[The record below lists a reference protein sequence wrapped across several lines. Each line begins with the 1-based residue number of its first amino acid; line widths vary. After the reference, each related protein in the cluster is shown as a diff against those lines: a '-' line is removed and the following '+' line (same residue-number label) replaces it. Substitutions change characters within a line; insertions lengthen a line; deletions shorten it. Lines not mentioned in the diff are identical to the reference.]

1 MSPTKTAKLHFL
13 DHWRVIRVRLGLVVL
28 IFLLVVITVGVITY
42 FTPKEYMSFATI
54 EVEPNMQ
61 PVRIFADS
69 PAAEDTAVADPKFT
83 KTQFEIIT
91 RKGVLYPVI
100 QRLELEK
107 RWAKEGQPLTREQ
120 AYNKL
125 KGMLQLTEVRATN
138 LIQIDV
144 YSTDPYEA
152 ALLANTVSTEY
163 MEQRISEAQGMI
175 EKGLDQMRDE
185 VAQKEKAVNDAY
197 AEASRL
203 RTEAGIIDPNP
214 DSFDSGSRVEDSSV
228 LTNQEKVNDARSQMA
243 KLKSKVEQLDHLTSD
258 DLMRVEGLLDLN
270 DPILEQKLPLYQN
283 AVAEK
288 AKLLNSGLGHNHPDV
303 KAIQAQIDTIE
314 HQLRQQIDSV
324 RRGLVAQVAIGQNSL
339 QSMEQNLANSQVAQ
353 QEKKTASAQYLDAK
367 YRYLQERKL
376 LEQAKTRLSSE
387 TMERTMPQKPAA
399 IRDQAEPASKPSRPK
414 VGLNMILGVLAGIVL
429 GIAFAY
435 FLEYLDTSVRTMED
449 VERLLNLPVLGI
461 VPRGIKLLPETGED
475 TPDAEAYRI
484 MQTGVDIARR
494 KIEVS
499 VITVVS
505 GGPSEGKSTTACNLA
520 TSFARSGL
528 LTLIVDGDLRR
539 PVQHRLFNLDNRIG
553 LAEFLRSQAELEAII
568 QTTEVPFLSVMTSG
582 EHRYGVFGLLKSARM
597 RELVKRVKG
606 QFDVVIFDCPP
617 ILGLSDASAL
627 SELAEG
633 AIIVTQHRKFP
644 KSMLVRVK
652 AALQTIG
659 TPCLGVVLNQVDVRY
674 DDTYR
679 YYTRYGN
686 YYYQDRNSRVKSR
699 ELVGAA
705 PGTEGKSP
713 GTPSANG
720 SDTASQTRQRSKRL
734 VERSPE
740 DFTDDVY

>member
-13 DHWRVIRVRLGLVVL
+13 DHWRVVRVRLGLVVL
-28 IFLLVVITVGVITY
+28 IFLLVVITVGIITY
-42 FTPKEYMSFATI
+42 FTPREYMSFATI

-69 PAAEDTAVADPKFT
+69 VSTEEAAVTDPKFT
-83 KTQFEIIT
+83 KTQFEIIM

-107 RWAKEGQPLTREQ
+107 RWAREGQPLTREQ
-120 AYNKL
+120 AYAKL
-125 KGMLQLTEVRATN
+125 QGMLQLTEVRNTN

-152 ALLANTVSTEY
+152 SLLANTVATEY
-163 MEQRISEAQGMI
+163 MEQRISEAQAIM
-175 EKGLDQMRDE
+175 EKGLAQMRDE
-185 VAQKEKAVNDAY
+185 VTQKERAVNDAY

-214 DSFDSGSRVEDSSV
+214 DSFDAGSRVEDSSV
-228 LTNQEKVNDARSQMA
+228 LTNQEKVNDSRSQIA

-258 DLMRVEGLLDLN
+258 DLMRVEGMLELN

-283 AVAEK
+283 AVAER

-314 HQLRQQIDSV
+314 RQLRQQIDSV
-324 RRGLVAQVAIGQNSL
+324 RRGLVAEVTIGENSL
-339 QSMEQNLANSQVAQ
+339 QSMEKNLANSQVAQ

-376 LEQAKTRLSSE
+376 LEQAKTRLSAE

-399 IRDQAEPASKPSRPK
+399 IRDQAEPATKPSRPK
-414 VGLNMILGVLAGIVL
+414 VVLNIILGVMAGLVL

-449 VERLLNLPVLGI
+449 VERLLNLPVLGV

-494 KIEVS
+494 KIDVS

-520 TSFARSGL
+520 TSYARSGL

-539 PVQHRLFNLDNRIG
+539 PVQHKLFNLDNRMG
-553 LAEFLRSQAELEAII
+553 LAEFLRSQTELESII
-568 QTTEVPFLSVMTSG
+568 QHTEIPFLSVVTSG
-582 EHRYGVFGLLKSARM
+582 EHRTGVFGLLKSGRM
-597 RELVKRVKG
+597 RELVKSVKG
-606 QFDVVIFDCPP
+606 QFDVIIFDCPP

-652 AALQTIG
+652 GALQTIG
-659 TPCLGVVLNQVDVRY
+659 TSCLGVVLNQVDVRY

-686 YYYQDRNSRVKSR
+686 YYYQDRNSKRKSR
-699 ELVGAA
+699 ELVGAG
-705 PGTEGKSP
+705 PSTETKSEDTSSP
-713 GTPSANG
+713 NG
-720 SDTASQTRQRSKRL
+720 SRSNKRAAD
-734 VERSPE
+734 RSSE

>member
-13 DHWRVIRVRLGLVVL
+13 DHWRVVGVRLGLVVL
-28 IFLLVVITVGVITY
+28 IFLLVVITVGIITY
-42 FTPKEYMSFATI
+42 FTPREYMSFATI

-69 PAAEDTAVADPKFT
+69 VSTEEAAVTDPKFT
-83 KTQFEIIT
+83 KTQFEIIM

-107 RWAKEGQPLTREQ
+107 RWAREGQPLTREQ
-120 AYNKL
+120 AYAKL
-125 KGMLQLTEVRATN
+125 QGMLQLTEVRNTN

-152 ALLANTVSTEY
+152 SLLANTVATEY
-163 MEQRISEAQGMI
+163 MEQRISEAQAIM
-175 EKGLDQMRDE
+175 EKGLAQMRDE
-185 VAQKEKAVNDAY
+185 VTQKERAVNDAY

-214 DSFDSGSRVEDSSV
+214 DSFDAGSRVEDSSV
-228 LTNQEKVNDARSQMA
+228 LTNQEKVNDSRSQIA

-258 DLMRVEGLLDLN
+258 DLMRVEGMLELN

-283 AVAEK
+283 AVAER

-314 HQLRQQIDSV
+314 RQLRQQIDSV
-324 RRGLVAQVAIGQNSL
+324 RRGLVAEVTIGENSL
-339 QSMEQNLANSQVAQ
+339 QSMEKNLANSQGAQ

-376 LEQAKTRLSSE
+376 LEQAKTRLSAE

-399 IRDQAEPASKPSRPK
+399 IRDQAEPATKPSRPK
-414 VGLNMILGVLAGIVL
+414 VVLNIILGVMAGLVL

-449 VERLLNLPVLGI
+449 VERLLNLPVLGV

-494 KIEVS
+494 KIDVS

-520 TSFARSGL
+520 TSYARSGL

-539 PVQHRLFNLDNRIG
+539 PVQHKLFNLDNRMG
-553 LAEFLRSQAELEAII
+553 LAEFLRSQTELESII
-568 QTTEVPFLSVMTSG
+568 QHTEIPFLSVVTSG
-582 EHRYGVFGLLKSARM
+582 EHRTGVFGLLKSGRM
-597 RELVKRVKG
+597 RELVKSVKG
-606 QFDVVIFDCPP
+606 QFDVIIFDCPP

-652 AALQTIG
+652 GALQTIG
-659 TPCLGVVLNQVDVRY
+659 TSCLGVVLNQVDVRY

-686 YYYQDRNSRVKSR
+686 YYYQDRNSKRKSR
-699 ELVGAA
+699 ELVGAG
-705 PGTEGKSP
+705 PSTETKSEDTSSP
-713 GTPSANG
+713 NG
-720 SDTASQTRQRSKRL
+720 SRSNKRAAD
-734 VERSPE
+734 RSSE

>member
-69 PAAEDTAVADPKFT
+69 PAAEETAVADPKFT
-83 KTQFEIIT
+83 KTQFEIIM

-107 RWAKEGQPLTREQ
+107 RWARDGQPLTREQ

-125 KGMLQLTEVRATN
+125 KSMLQLTEVRNTN

-144 YSTDPYEA
+144 YSTDPDEA

-163 MEQRISEAQGMI
+163 MEQRISEAQAII

-228 LTNQEKVNDARSQMA
+228 LTNQEKVNDSRSQIA
-243 KLKSKVEQLDHLTSD
+243 KLKSKVEQLDHLNSD
-258 DLMRVEGLLDLN
+258 DLMRVEGMLELN

-283 AVAEK
+283 AVAER

-314 HQLRQQIDSV
+314 RQLRQQIDSV
-324 RRGLVAQVAIGQNSL
+324 RRGLVTEVTISENSL
-339 QSMEQNLANSQVAQ
+339 QSMEKNLANSQVAQ

-399 IRDQAEPASKPSRPK
+399 IRDQAEPASKASRPK
-414 VGLNMILGVLAGIVL
+414 VVLNMILGVIAGLVL

-449 VERLLNLPVLGI
+449 VERLLDLPVLGI

-494 KIEVS
+494 KLDVS

-553 LAEFLRSQAELEAII
+553 LAEFLRGQAELEAII
-568 QTTEVPFLSVMTSG
+568 QTTEIPFLSVMTSG
-582 EHRYGVFGLLKSARM
+582 EHRNGVFGLLKSGRM

-606 QFDVVIFDCPP
+606 QFDVVLFDCPP

-652 AALQTIG
+652 GALQTIG
-659 TPCLGVVLNQVDVRY
+659 TPCLGVVLNEVDVRY
-674 DDTYR
+674 DNTYR

-686 YYYQDRNSRVKSR
+686 YYYQDRNSRGKSR
-699 ELVGAA
+699 ELVPANGAVK
-705 PGTEGKSP
+705 PSSSR
-713 GTPSANG
+713 TPSANG
-720 SDTASQTRQRSKRL
+720 SEPKAHIKPSDQRPDT
-734 VERSPE
+734 

>member
-13 DHWRVIRVRLGLVVL
+13 DHWRVVRVRLGLVVL
-28 IFLLVVITVGVITY
+28 IFLLVVMTVGVITY

-69 PAAEDTAVADPKFT
+69 VSTEETAVADPKFT
-83 KTQFEIIT
+83 KTQFEIII

-107 RWAKEGQPLTREQ
+107 RWAREGQPLTREQ
-120 AYNKL
+120 AYSKL
-125 KGMLQLTEVRATN
+125 QGMLQLTEVRNTN
-138 LIQIDV
+138 LIQINV
-144 YSTDPYEA
+144 YNTDPYEA
-152 ALLANTVSTEY
+152 SLLANTVATEY
-163 MEQRISEAQGMI
+163 MEQRISEAQAIM

-185 VAQKEKAVNDAY
+185 VTQKERAVNDAY
-197 AEASRL
+197 TEASRL

-228 LTNQEKVNDARSQMA
+228 LTNQEKVNDSRSQIA
-243 KLKSKVEQLDHLTSD
+243 KLKSKVEQLGHLTSD
-258 DLMRVEGLLDLN
+258 DLMRVEGMLELN

-283 AVAEK
+283 AVAER

-314 HQLRQQIDSV
+314 RQLRQQIDSV
-324 RRGLVAQVAIGQNSL
+324 RRGLVAEVTIGENSL
-339 QSMEQNLANSQVAQ
+339 QSMEKNLANSQVAQ

-414 VGLNMILGVLAGIVL
+414 VGLNMILGVIAGLVL

-449 VERLLNLPVLGI
+449 VERLLNLPVLSV

-494 KIEVS
+494 KVDVS

-520 TSFARSGL
+520 TSYARSGL

-539 PVQHRLFNLDNRIG
+539 PVQHKLFNLDNRVG
-553 LAEFLRSQAELEAII
+553 LAEFLRSQTELESII
-568 QTTEVPFLSVMTSG
+568 QHTEIPFLSVITSG
-582 EHRYGVFGLLKSARM
+582 EHRNGVFGLLKSGRM
-597 RELVKRVKG
+597 RELVKGVKG
-606 QFDVVIFDCPP
+606 QFDVIIFDCPP

-652 AALQTIG
+652 GALQTIG

-686 YYYQDRNSRVKSR
+686 YYYQDRNSKSR
-699 ELVGAA
+699 SRQLVGAG
-705 PGTEGKSP
+705 PGTDAKSD
-713 GTPSANG
+713 GTSSQNG
-720 SDTASQTRQRSKRL
+720 SRSK
-734 VERSPE
+734 EPAAGRSPE

>member
-1 MSPTKTAKLHFL
+1 
-13 DHWRVIRVRLGLVVL
+13 
-28 IFLLVVITVGVITY
+28 
-42 FTPKEYMSFATI
+42 MSFATI

-69 PAAEDTAVADPKFT
+69 VSTEEAAVTDPKFT
-83 KTQFEIIT
+83 KTQFEIIM

-107 RWAKEGQPLTREQ
+107 RWAREGQPLTREQ
-120 AYNKL
+120 AYAKL
-125 KGMLQLTEVRATN
+125 QGMLQLTEVRNTN

-152 ALLANTVSTEY
+152 SLLANTVATEY
-163 MEQRISEAQGMI
+163 MEQRISEAQAIM
-175 EKGLDQMRDE
+175 EKGLAQMRDE
-185 VAQKEKAVNDAY
+185 VTQKERAVNDAY

-214 DSFDSGSRVEDSSV
+214 DSFDAGSRVEDSSV
-228 LTNQEKVNDARSQMA
+228 LTNQEKVNDSRSQIA

-258 DLMRVEGLLDLN
+258 DLMRVEGMLELN

-283 AVAEK
+283 AVAER

-314 HQLRQQIDSV
+314 RQLRQQIDSV
-324 RRGLVAQVAIGQNSL
+324 RRGLVAEVTIGENSL
-339 QSMEQNLANSQVAQ
+339 QSMEKNLANSQVAQ

-376 LEQAKTRLSSE
+376 LEQAKTRLSAE

-399 IRDQAEPASKPSRPK
+399 IRDQAEPATKPSRPK
-414 VGLNMILGVLAGIVL
+414 VVLNIILGVMAGLVL

-449 VERLLNLPVLGI
+449 VERLLNLPVLGV

-494 KIEVS
+494 KIDVS

-520 TSFARSGL
+520 TSYARSGL

-539 PVQHRLFNLDNRIG
+539 PVQHKLFNLDNRMG
-553 LAEFLRSQAELEAII
+553 LAEFLRSQTELESII
-568 QTTEVPFLSVMTSG
+568 QHTEIPFLSVVTSG
-582 EHRYGVFGLLKSARM
+582 EHRTGVFGLLKSGRM
-597 RELVKRVKG
+597 RELVKSVKG
-606 QFDVVIFDCPP
+606 QFDVIIFDCPP

-652 AALQTIG
+652 GALQTIG
-659 TPCLGVVLNQVDVRY
+659 TSCLGVVLNQVDVRY

-686 YYYQDRNSRVKSR
+686 YYYQDRNSKRKSR
-699 ELVGAA
+699 ELVGAG
-705 PGTEGKSP
+705 PSTETKSEDTSSP
-713 GTPSANG
+713 NG
-720 SDTASQTRQRSKRL
+720 SRSNKRAAD
-734 VERSPE
+734 RSSE

>member
-13 DHWRVIRVRLGLVVL
+13 DHWRVVRVRLGLVVL

-42 FTPKEYMSFATI
+42 FTPREYMSFATI

-69 PAAEDTAVADPKFT
+69 VSTEETAVADPKFT
-83 KTQFEIIT
+83 KTQFEIIM

-107 RWAKEGQPLTREQ
+107 RWAREGQPLTREQ
-120 AYNKL
+120 AYGKL
-125 KGMLQLTEVRATN
+125 QGMLQLTEVRNTN

-152 ALLANTVSTEY
+152 SLLANTVATEY
-163 MEQRISEAQGMI
+163 MEQRISEAQAII

-185 VAQKEKAVNDAY
+185 VAQKERAVNDAY

-214 DSFDSGSRVEDSSV
+214 DSFDAGSRVEDSSV
-228 LTNQEKVNDARSQMA
+228 LTNQEKVNDSRSQIA

-258 DLMRVEGLLDLN
+258 DLMRVEGMLELN

-283 AVAEK
+283 AVAER

-314 HQLRQQIDSV
+314 RQLRQQIDSV
-324 RRGLVAQVAIGQNSL
+324 RRGLVAEVTISENSL
-339 QSMEQNLANSQVAQ
+339 QTMEKNLANSQVAQ

-376 LEQAKTRLSSE
+376 LEQAKTRLSAE

-414 VGLNMILGVLAGIVL
+414 VGLNMILGVIAGLVL

-449 VERLLNLPVLGI
+449 VERLLSLPVLGV

-494 KIEVS
+494 KIDVS

-505 GGPSEGKSTTACNLA
+505 GGPSEGKSTTVCNLA
-520 TSFARSGL
+520 TSYARSGL
-528 LTLIVDGDLRR
+528 LTLIIDGDLRR
-539 PVQHRLFNLDNRIG
+539 PVQHKLFNLDNRVG
-553 LAEFLRSQAELEAII
+553 LAEFLRSQAELESMI
-568 QTTEVPFLSVMTSG
+568 QATEVPFLSVITSG
-582 EHRYGVFGLLKSARM
+582 EHRNGVFGLLKSGRM
-597 RELVKRVKG
+597 RDLVKTLKG
-606 QFDVVIFDCPP
+606 QFDVILFDCPP

-627 SELAEG
+627 SELAEA

-652 AALQTIG
+652 GALQTIE

-686 YYYQDRNSRVKSR
+686 YYYQDRNSKRKSR
-699 ELVGAA
+699 ELVGAGS
-705 PGTEGKSP
+705 GTDAKSAR
-713 GTPSANG
+713 TPSPNG
-720 SDTASQTRQRSKRL
+720 SQPNKHAADRS
-734 VERSPE
+734 SE